1 MRHSKSILALL
12 ATAGTGALL
21 LLALAPLAPASDH
34 ADHPAA
40 PDPIAA
46 HAQQMLDEGRQTFR
60 YETFG
65 DQAFWSQAL
74 KIHQA
79 LKTVSPRAALAV
91 GLKVDAEAL
100 PPGLLAHANLD
111 DPATTAALLRRN
123 AVVGVLGFFNP
134 DGTLR

>member
-1 MRHSKSILALL
+1 MRRRKSILALL

-21 LLALAPLAPASDH
+21 LLALSTLAPANDSEEARH
-34 ADHPAA
+34 QAA
-40 PDPIAA
+40 PDPIASP
-46 HAQQMLDEGRQTFR
+46 AQQMLDEGRQTFR

-79 LKTVSPRAALAV
+79 LRTVSPRTALTV
-91 GLKVDAEAL
+91 GLKVDAQAL
-100 PPGLLAHANLD
+100 SPGFLANADLD

-123 AVVGVLGFFNP
+123 AVVGMRGFF
-134 DGTLR
+134 